1 MFQQD
6 NIVTTVTWSGLQKPW
21 QLLMA
26 ARIKVFNIFYCHLIV
41 NHILQSKSGWP
52 NNSTT
57 VSHLFFIST
66 SIFWSVGTW
75 TCQWISVSVHPN
87 FYLGCFNCTIK
98 LWLKSKLSLLMME
111 MVLFLIILC
120 CILLFNVWDQLG
132 NNTAITMS
140 SLLII
145 LRIKLPV
152 LVMLRL
158 LTVCCVYD
166 NNNLDAKTHRRTIL
180 KTVTL
185 RHRIRFWWSFLIK
198 RFQSN

>member
-6 NIVTTVTWSGLQKPW
+6 NIVTGVTWSGLQKLW
-21 QLLMA
+21 QQLMA
-26 ARIKVFNIFYCHLIV
+26 ARIKVVNIFYCHLIV
-41 NHILQSKSGWP
+41 NHILQSKSGWL

-57 VSHLFFIST
+57 VSHLFFLIST

-75 TCQWISVSVHPN
+75 TCPWVSVSVHPN
-87 FYLGCFNCTIK
+87 FYLGCFNCTIE
-98 LWLKSKLSLLMME
+98 LRLKSKLSLVMMK

-120 CILLFNVWDQLG
+120 CALLFNIWDQLG

-152 LVMLRL
+152 LVTLGLLTLCWYSMLLCMIIITWMLRFTGGLYLKL
-158 LTVCCVYD
+158 LPYGTEYVFGD
-166 NNNLDAKTHRRTIL
+166 L
-180 KTVTL
+180 
-185 RHRIRFWWSFLIK
+185 S
-198 RFQSN
+198 